1 MTEQRLTEQL
11 RLVFIAAEDA
21 QASTSGGDAE
31 SVVAKREPERRAI
44 IGSLM
49 EAVCERD
56 NLKKALRRV
65 KANKGS
71 PGIDGMTV
79 EQLPDYLRAHWPRHR
94 EELRQSTY
102 TPSPVRRVEIPKP
115 DGGVRKL
122 GVPTALDRFVQQ
134 AVLQVLQPIFD
145 PTFSNHSYGFRPGR
159 SAHQA
164 VAAAQEHLA
173 SGYRWVVD
181 LDLEKFFDRV
191 NHDLLMGRLA
201 QRVPDARVLKLIRAF
216 LNAGVLENGLFS
228 ATEEGTPQ
236 GGPLSPLLSN
246 IVLHA
251 LDCELEGRGHR
262 FVRYADDCNVY
273 VRSARAGHRVMASI
287 TGFITTR
294 LKLKV
299 NAAKSAVAAGRDRT
313 FLGFSFTHGQRPKRR
328 LADKTLIRFRARV
341 RTLTRRV
348 RGVSLRQMVKELAA
362 YVLGWRAYFGFCQT
376 PTILRRLDKWIRRR
390 LRAVVW
396 NNGSDPALVSDSCG
410 SEASTRR
417 MRFSRPAAIADRGA
431 CPSRRRSAGHCPACT
446 STRSACPT
454 SSRNDRS
461 TGRTAVVRTRM
472 PGGVGGVTSRGVP
485 LSRSASICLFMG
497 ASARRR
503 AVPARRTASASP
515 HAFATGQPPAAEALE
530 VWVERATARNLVR
543 IKSRTSSARVTA
555 PAWTALPRPVQPEPR
570 RWHATTVAGSTMTSA
585 LRQSAYTRESQTQRH
600 RSGMA
605 SGTHRGRVRCSTCN

>member
-1 MTEQRLTEQL
+1 MNGQRLPEQL
-11 RLVFIAAEDA
+11 QLVFASSAEGAPSAVVREDA
-21 QASTSGGDAE
+21 EPTM
-31 SVVAKREPERRAI
+31 AKCEPERPAVTN
-44 IGSLM
+44 SMM
-49 EAVCERD
+49 EAVCERE

-71 PGIDGMTV
+71 PGVDGMTV
-79 EQLPDYLRAHWPRHR
+79 EQLPDYLRAHWPQHR
-94 EELRQSTY
+94 DELLRGTY

-115 DGGVRKL
+115 DGGIRKL

-145 PTFSNHSYGFRPGR
+145 PTFSDHSYGFRPRR

-164 VAAAQEHLA
+164 VAAAQGHLA

-201 QRVPDARVLKLIRAF
+201 RRVLDTRVLALVRAF

-251 LDCELEGRGHR
+251 LDCELERRGHR

-273 VRSARAGHRVMASI
+273 VRSARAGQRVMASLVL
-287 TGFITTR
+287 FITTR

-299 NAAKSAVAAGRDRT
+299 NTLKSAVALAKERT

-328 LADKTLIRFRARV
+328 LAEKTLVRFRARV
-341 RTLTRRV
+341 RELTRRV

-362 YVLGWRAYFGFCQT
+362 YALGWRAYFGFCET

-396 NNGSDPALVSDSCG
+396 KQWTATRHAL
-410 SEASTRR
+410 
-417 MRFSRPAAIADRGA
+417 
-431 CPSRRRSAGHCPACT
+431 
-446 STRSACPT
+446 
-454 SSRNDRS
+454 
-461 TGRTAVVRTRM
+461 
-472 PGGVGGVTSRGVP
+472 
-485 LSRSASICLFMG
+485 
-497 ASARRR
+497 
-503 AVPARRTASASP
+503 
-515 HAFATGQPPAAEALE
+515 PPAAEA
-530 VWVERATARNLVR
+530 
-543 IKSRTSSARVTA
+543 
-555 PAWTALPRPVQPEPR
+555 
-570 RWHATTVAGSTMTSA
+570 
-585 LRQSAYTRESQTQRH
+585 
-600 RSGMA
+600 
-605 SGTHRGRVRCSTCN
+605 

>member
-11 RLVFIAAEDA
+11 QLAFTGAEDA
-21 QASTSGGDAE
+21 PSSVVAGGAE
-31 SVVAKREPERRAI
+31 SVVAKREPERPAVI
-44 IGSLM
+44 DSLM

-56 NLKKALRRV
+56 NLKKALHRV

-79 EQLPDYLRAHWPRHR
+79 EQLSDYLRAHWPQHR
-94 EELRQSTY
+94 EELLHGTY

-115 DGGVRKL
+115 EGGVRKL

-145 PTFSNHSYGFRPGR
+145 PTFSDHSYGFRPGR

-164 VAAAQEHLA
+164 VAAAQQHLA

-201 QRVPDARVLKLIRAF
+201 QRVSDARVLKLTRAF

-273 VRSARAGHRVMASI
+273 VRTARAGHRVMASI

-313 FLGFSFTHGQRPKRR
+313 FLGFSFTHGHRPIRR
-328 LADKTLIRFRARV
+328 IADKTVVRFRGRV

-348 RGVSLRQMVKELAA
+348 RGVSMRLMV
-362 YVLGWRAYFGFCQT
+362 
-376 PTILRRLDKWIRRR
+376 
-390 LRAVVW
+390 
-396 NNGSDPALVSDSCG
+396 
-410 SEASTRR
+410 
-417 MRFSRPAAIADRGA
+417 
-431 CPSRRRSAGHCPACT
+431 
-446 STRSACPT
+446 
-454 SSRNDRS
+454 
-461 TGRTAVVRTRM
+461 
-472 PGGVGGVTSRGVP
+472 
-485 LSRSASICLFMG
+485 
-497 ASARRR
+497 
-503 AVPARRTASASP
+503 
-515 HAFATGQPPAAEALE
+515 
-530 VWVERATARNLVR
+530 
-543 IKSRTSSARVTA
+543 
-555 PAWTALPRPVQPEPR
+555 
-570 RWHATTVAGSTMTSA
+570 
-585 LRQSAYTRESQTQRH
+585 
-600 RSGMA
+600 
-605 SGTHRGRVRCSTCN
+605 